1 MRTKQS
7 IKPGILI
14 IFLLSHFLALGQ
26 ELLQVYT
33 VNYPL
38 AYFCERIGDPWV
50 EVHFPIDKGVDPAHW
65 RPDQQTVARYQA
77 ADLIILNGAQYA
89 SWTERYSLSPIKTV
103 NTMKKH
109 EAFFIYSGEKITH
122 SHGPE
127 GAHSHAALA
136 SLTWMDM
143 KIAVLQAESISKSL
157 KRKQP
162 EHWAEIQENFERLKA
177 DLNALDEAFKNLT
190 ALFKGKKGLSAH
202 PDYSYFARAYGLEI
216 QTLSWTGLQY
226 PSQSEWTA
234 LEAKIKKEGIKFM
247 VWNQNPHPDIS
258 ARLKKI
264 GLEVLVLNTG
274 ASKPEKGDFLK
285 LMEMNLSALETLGAK
300 I

>member
-1 MRTKQS
+1 MKTKQS

-38 AYFCERIGDPWV
+38 AYFCARLGNPWV

-77 ADLIILNGAQYA
+77 ADLILLNGAQYA

-109 EAFFIYSGEKITH
+109 EAFFIYSGEEITH

-143 KIAVLQAESISKSL
+143 KIAALQAESISKSL
-157 KRKQP
+157 QRKQP
-162 EHWAEIQENFERLKA
+162 EHRAEIQENFERLKA
-177 DLNALDEAFKNLT
+177 DLYALDSGFKTLSER
-190 ALFKGKKGLSAH
+190 FHGKKGLGAH
-202 PDYSYFARAYGLEI
+202 PDYSYFAKAYGLDIESF
-216 QTLSWTGLQY
+216 SWTGQQY
-226 PSQSEWTA
+226 PSPSQWTA
-234 LEAKIKKEGIKFM
+234 LEAKVQKEGIKFM
-247 VWNQNPHPDIS
+247 VWNRSPHPDI
-258 ARLKKI
+258 AERLKKM

-274 ASKPEKGDFLK
+274 ATKPEKGDFIE
-285 LMEMNLSALETLGAK
+285 LMEHNLSALETLSTK